1 MSEKI
6 KVDELFY
13 FERMPIWKL
22 SRALVNRVYD
32 ASALFPKEEKYGL
45 SDQIRRAV
53 VSIASNISESTGR
66 ISNRD
71 RLRFLDFAYGSL
83 MEVRCQLIVAYDR
96 EYIDITT
103 LQTISHDIVDIY
115 RMLVAMRKHL
125 HEEPDINTF

>member
-1 MSEKI
+1 MVE
-6 KVDELFY
+6 DGEMEELFY

-22 SRALVNRVYD
+22 TRALVNRVYD
-32 ASALFPKEEKYGL
+32 VSALFPKEEKYGL

-83 MEVRCQLIVAYDR
+83 MEVRCQLLLAYDR

-103 LQTISHDIVDIY
+103 LQIISHDIIDIY

-125 HEEPDINTF
+125 HEEPENNTF